1 MNLNDKIKSLIA
13 SLQMTPSHFADEIG
27 VQRSSISHILSGR
40 NRPSL
45 EIIQRIVNRFPD
57 ITYEWLLE
65 GSNATSGAPIP
76 SFSTLPTDAG
86 ASVGKI
92 PPSQKSDPKPV
103 EKLPPL
109 GVASAVTE
117 TQVNSRV
124 IQRILIFYSDNT
136 FSEYT
141 PVANS

>member
-1 MNLNDKIKSLIA
+1 MDLNDKIKSLIA
-13 SLQMTPSHFADEIG
+13 SLQLTPSHFADEIG

-76 SFSTLPTDAG
+76 SFSTLRPDVG
-86 ASVGKI
+86 ASEGKI
-92 PPSQKSDPKPV
+92 PASPKSESKPV
-103 EKLPPL
+103 ENLSPL
-109 GVASAVTE
+109 GVAPAVTE
-117 TQVNSRV
+117 KQTNSRV
-124 IQRILIFYSDNT
+124 IQKILIFYSDNT

-141 PVANS
+141 PVANA